1 LFIFFLAKTANT
13 SLAWKLTQISVPDH
27 LRSLLTDLDRQCP
40 LRAAVQHR
48 QAAMCHDRTFAV
60 TASTL
65 RRGSKAVIHAV
76 NVSCPDGD
84 EPQCGSVA

>member
-13 SLAWKLTQISVPDH
+13 SLAWKLTQISVADH

-48 QAAMCHDRTFAV
+48 QAAMRQERPYAGNNCKLNKMAKAAV
-60 TASTL
+60 RGMQGAASC
-65 RRGSKAVIHAV
+65 G
-76 NVSCPDGD
+76 GD
-84 EPQCGSVA
+84 